1 MQINLHVLLQQKHS
15 IINCNLRN
23 PKPLASQILLF
34 VHLSLYILTFYKF
47 DHLII
52 SQNLRTFTSMLVE

>member
-1 MQINLHVLLQQKHS
+1 MQINLHVLLQQKQS
-15 IINCNLRN
+15 IINLRN

-34 VHLSLYILTFYKF
+34 VQLSLYIFTFYKF
-47 DHLII
+47 DNLII